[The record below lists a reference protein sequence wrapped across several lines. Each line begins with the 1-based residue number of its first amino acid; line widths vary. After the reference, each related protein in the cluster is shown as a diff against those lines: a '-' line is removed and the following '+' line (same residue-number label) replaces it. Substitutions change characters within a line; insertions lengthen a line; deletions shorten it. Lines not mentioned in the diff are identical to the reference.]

1 MHLGFSTMNTHKNIQ
16 PTELG
21 PLLEERGYES
31 LWFGE
36 HSQIPTARNSPHP
49 REAVMPEPYKNMMDP
64 YISLT
69 AAACVTTKL
78 KLGTSISL
86 LLERELFSQAKT
98 LMTLDRISNGR
109 LLVGTGVGWNE
120 EQFNNASN
128 LPWKRRFSA
137 MKETV
142 AATRTLWTDEEPEF
156 HGDIINFDPVWCS
169 PKPIQQPGPPI
180 LYGGVGPLGLK
191 HTVDWADGWMPVSA
205 SLEDIPKAI
214 ADFNEQLK
222 QAGRDPDTFDITM
235 IIMEKPAI
243 DRLKLFR
250 DLGVKRAILGG
261 SHENWDNSDML
272 RDLIDKFAEF
282 IPQLA

>member
-1 MHLGFSTMNTHKNIQ
+1 MHLGFSTMNTHKNLQ
-16 PTELG
+16 ATELA

-36 HSQIPTARNSPHP
+36 HSQIPTSRNSPHP

-64 YISLT
+64 YISLA

-98 LMTLDRISNGR
+98 LMTLDRLSNGR

-137 MKETV
+137 MKETI
-142 AATRTLWTDEEPEF
+142 AATRTLWTEEEPEF
-156 HGDIINFDPVWCS
+156 HGDIIDFDSVWCS

-205 SLEDIPKAI
+205 SLEDLPKAI
-214 ADFNEQLK
+214 TDFKEQLK

-235 IIMEKPAI
+235 IVMEKPAI

-250 DLGVKRAILGG
+250 DLGCNRAILGG
-261 SHENWDNSDML
+261 SHENWDKPDML
-272 RDLIDKFAEF
+272 RELIDKFAEF

>member
-1 MHLGFSTMNTHKNIQ
+1 MHLGFSTMNTHKNLQ
-16 PTELG
+16 PTELA

-36 HSQIPTARNSPHP
+36 HSQIPTSRKSPHP
-49 REAVMPEPYKNMMDP
+49 RDAVMAEPYKNMMDP

-69 AAACVTTKL
+69 AAACVTKKL
-78 KLGTSISL
+78 KLGTCISL

-120 EQFNNASN
+120 EQFNNATN

-137 MKETV
+137 MKETI
-142 AATRTLWTDEEPEF
+142 AATRTLWTEEEPEF
-156 HGDIINFDPVWCS
+156 HGDIIDFDPVWCN

-180 LYGGVGPLGLK
+180 LYGGVGPLGLR

-205 SLEDIPKAI
+205 SLEDIPKSI
-214 ADFNEQLK
+214 TNFKEQLK
-222 QAGRDPDTFDITM
+222 QAGRDLDTFDITM
-235 IIMEKPAI
+235 IIMEKPEI
-243 DRLKLFR
+243 DRLKHYR
-250 DLGVKRAILGG
+250 DLGVNRAIIGG
-261 SHENWDNSDML
+261 GHDNWENTDML
-272 RDLIDKFAEF
+272 RGLIDKYAEL
-282 IPQLA
+282 IPQLS

>member
-16 PTELG
+16 PTELA

-261 SHENWDNSDML
+261 RRENWDNSDML